1 LPGDAARVVD
11 VAMQLKKP
19 ATEKF
24 HKRREMIIRA
34 AIDVMNRRGVRGMTL
49 ADVARRLELV
59 APAVMYYFKSKEQLA
74 ATLYYRAIERYEQLI
89 AAAQDAPS
97 ASEALEIF
105 VRGYFDFRAA
115 ESNGEAEPIA
125 LFNDIRALHDPGVGE
140 AYIRM
145 FRNARAL
152 LLKPGMPPGLERIDH
167 NARTH
172 LLLSQLAWA
181 VVWLPRYYTDDYR
194 RLADHTLDILENG
207 LLPPDGPWRSP
218 TLQVGPV
225 EDKDSAARETFLQ
238 AATLLVNER
247 GYLGASVQKI
257 SEHLNLTKGAFY
269 HHLDNKD
276 DLIVAC
282 FRRTLDILKRTLSD
296 AGQVAKN
303 GAEHLIAAS
312 TALVEYQAGGSTPL
326 LRTSAL
332 TSVPEE
338 IGTKLVAEFDRT
350 SGRVSL
356 ALTDGITDGSLR
368 SVDANIGSQMIT
380 AMINAGAEVHAW
392 APGLTQ
398 QNVAKVYV
406 RPMFE
411 GLLRSRSDN

>member
-1 LPGDAARVVD
+1 MAT
-11 VAMQLKKP
+11 QFKKP

-24 HKRREMIIRA
+24 YKRREMILRA
-34 AIDVMNRRGVRGMTL
+34 ATEVMNRRGVRGMTL
-49 ADVARRLELV
+49 ADVAQRLDLV
-59 APAVMYYFKSKEQLA
+59 APAVMYYFESKEQLA
-74 ATLYYRAIERYEQLI
+74 ATIYYRAIERYEQLI
-89 AAAQDAPS
+89 AAAQDAKT
-97 ASEALEIF
+97 AHEALEIF

-115 ESNGEAEPIA
+115 EINGEAERIA
-125 LFNDIRALHDPGVGE
+125 LFNDIRALQDPGVGE
-140 AYIRM
+140 AYVRM
-145 FRNARAL
+145 FRAARAL
-152 LLKPGMPPGLERIDH
+152 LFKPGMPQGLERIDF

-172 LLLSQLAWA
+172 LLLSQLMWA

-194 RLADHTLDILENG
+194 RLADHTLDILEHG
-207 LLPPDGPWRSP
+207 IVPPDRLWHSP
-218 TLQVGPV
+218 ALQVGPV
-225 EDKDSAARETFLQ
+225 LADHSSAAQETFLQ
-238 AATLLVNER
+238 AATLLVNQR

-296 AGQVAKN
+296 AGAVAKN
-303 GAEHLIAAS
+303 GAEHLIAAT
-312 TALVEYQAGGSTPL
+312 TALVEYQVGGNTPL

-338 IGTKLVAEFDRT
+338 MSVKLVAEFDRT

-356 ALTDGITDGSLR
+356 VLTDGITDGSLR
-368 SVDANIGSQMIT
+368 PVDTNIGSQMIT
-380 AMINAGAEVHAW
+380 AMINAGADVHFW

-411 GLLRSRSDN
+411 GLLRSG

>member
-1 LPGDAARVVD
+1 
-11 VAMQLKKP
+11 
-19 ATEKF
+19 
-24 HKRREMIIRA
+24 
-34 AIDVMNRRGVRGMTL
+34 
-49 ADVARRLELV
+49 
-59 APAVMYYFKSKEQLA
+59 
-74 ATLYYRAIERYEQLI
+74 
-89 AAAQDAPS
+89 
-97 ASEALEIF
+97 
-105 VRGYFDFRAA
+105 
-115 ESNGEAEPIA
+115 
-125 LFNDIRALHDPGVGE
+125 
-140 AYIRM
+140 M

-152 LLKPGMPPGLERIDH
+152 LLKPGMPQGLERIDH

-172 LLLSQLAWA
+172 LLLSQLTWA

-207 LLPPDGPWRSP
+207 LLPPGEPWRSP
-218 TLQVGPV
+218 SLRVGPV
-225 EDKDSAARETFLQ
+225 VADKSRAAQETFLQ

-282 FRRTLDILKRTLSD
+282 FRRTLDILKRTLND
-296 AGQVAKN
+296 AGSVAKN

-312 TALVEYQAGGSTPL
+312 TALVEYQVGGNTPL

-338 IGTKLVAEFDRT
+338 MSTKLVAEFDRT
-350 SGRVSL
+350 SGRISL
-356 ALTDGITDGSLR
+356 VLTDGITDGSLR
-368 SVDANIGSQMIT
+368 PVDANIGSQMIT
-380 AMINAGAEVHAW
+380 AMINAGAEVHSW

-398 QNVAKVYV
+398 ENVATVYV
-406 RPMFE
+406 RPVFE
-411 GLLRSRSDN
+411 GLLRGG

>member
-1 LPGDAARVVD
+1 MAT
-11 VAMQLKKP
+11 QLKKP

-24 HKRREMIIRA
+24 HKRREMIVRA
-34 AIDVMNRRGVRGMTL
+34 AIEVMNRRGVRGMTL
-49 ADVARRLELV
+49 ADVARRLDLV

-74 ATLYYRAIERYEQLI
+74 ATIYCRAIERYEQLI
-89 AAAQDAPS
+89 AAAQDANT
-97 ASEALEIF
+97 AHEALEIF

-115 ESNGEAEPIA
+115 EINGEVEPIA

-140 AYIRM
+140 AYVRM
-145 FRNARAL
+145 FRSARAL
-152 LLKPGMPPGLERIDH
+152 LFKPGMPQGLERIDY
-167 NARTH
+167 NTRTH
-172 LLLSQLAWA
+172 LLLSQLSWA

-194 RLADHTLDILENG
+194 CLADHTLDILEHG
-207 LLPPDGPWRSP
+207 VIPPGKPWHSP
-218 TLQVGPV
+218 PLQVGPV
-225 EDKDSAARETFLQ
+225 PADKNSAAQETFLQ

-257 SEHLNLTKGAFY
+257 SEHLHLTKGAFY

-296 AGQVAKN
+296 AGTVAKN
-303 GAEHLIAAS
+303 GAEHLIAAA
-312 TALVEYQAGGSTPL
+312 TALVEYQVGGNTPL

-338 IGTKLVAEFDRT
+338 MSVKLVAEFART

-356 ALTDGITDGSLR
+356 VLTDGISDGSLR
-368 SVDANIGSQMIT
+368 PVDTNIGAQMIT
-380 AMINAGAEVHAW
+380 AMINAGADVHFW

-406 RPMFE
+406 RPLFE
-411 GLLRSRSDN
+411 GLLRSG

>member
-1 LPGDAARVVD
+1 MAT
-11 VAMQLKKP
+11 QLKKP
-19 ATEKF
+19 VTEKF
-24 HKRREMIIRA
+24 HKRREMIVRA
-34 AIDVMNRRGVRGMTL
+34 AVDVMNRRGVRGMTL
-49 ADVARRLELV
+49 ADVARRLDLV

-74 ATLYYRAIERYEQLI
+74 ATIYYRAIERYEQLI

-97 ASEALEIF
+97 APEALEIF

-152 LLKPGMPPGLERIDH
+152 LLKPGMLQGLERIDYS
-167 NARTH
+167 ARTH
-172 LLLSQLAWA
+172 LVLSQLAWA
-181 VVWLPRYYTDDYR
+181 VVWLPRYYTDDYS
-194 RLADHTLDILENG
+194 RLADHTLDLLKHGILPSG
-207 LLPPDGPWRSP
+207 GAWHSPP
-218 TLQVGPV
+218 LQVGPV
-225 EDKDSAARETFLQ
+225 ADKDKNSTARETFLQ

-257 SEHLNLTKGAFY
+257 SEHLHLTKGAFY

-296 AGQVAKN
+296 AGNVAKN
-303 GAEHLIAAS
+303 GAEHLTAAS
-312 TALVEYQAGGSTPL
+312 TALVEYQVGGNTPL

-332 TSVPEE
+332 TSVPEAMSA
-338 IGTKLVAEFDRT
+338 KLVAEFDRT
-350 SGRVSL
+350 SARVSL
-356 ALTDGITDGSLR
+356 VLTDGITDGSLR
-368 SVDANIGSQMIT
+368 PVDANIGSQMLT
-380 AMINAGAEVHAW
+380 AMINAAAEVHAW

-411 GLLRSRSDN
+411 GLFRSG

>member
-1 LPGDAARVVD
+1 MAT
-11 VAMQLKKP
+11 QLNKP

-24 HKRREMIIRA
+24 HKRREMIIRS
-34 AIDVMNRRGVRGMTL
+34 AIQVMNRRGVRGMTL
-49 ADVARRLELV
+49 ADVARRLDLV
-59 APAVMYYFKSKEQLA
+59 APAVMYYFKNKEQLA
-74 ATLYYRAIERYEQLI
+74 ATIYYRAIERYEQLI
-89 AAAQDAPS
+89 ASAQDAPS
-97 ASEALEIF
+97 APEALEVF

-296 AGQVAKN
+296 ASQVAKN

-312 TALVEYQAGGSTPL
+312 TALVEYQVGGSTPL

-356 ALTDGITDGSLR
+356 VLTDGIADGSLR

-398 QNVAKVYV
+398 QNVAKIYV

-411 GLLRSRSDN
+411 GLLRSRTDN

>member
-1 LPGDAARVVD
+1 MMVR
-11 VAMQLKKP
+11 QLQKP
-19 ATEKF
+19 ATAKF

-34 AIDVMNRRGVRGMTL
+34 AIEVMNRRGVRGMTL
-49 ADVARRLELV
+49 ADVARRLDLV

-74 ATLYYRAIERYEQLI
+74 ATIYHRAIERYEQLI
-89 AAAQDAPS
+89 AAAQNAPS
-97 ASEALEIF
+97 APEALEIF
-105 VRGYFDFRAA
+105 VRGYFEFRAA
-115 ESNGEAEPIA
+115 ESLGEAEPIA
-125 LFNDIRALHDPGVGE
+125 LFNDIRALHDAGVGE
-140 AYIRM
+140 AYIQM

-152 LLKPGMPPGLERIDH
+152 LLKPGMPEGLERLDH

-172 LLLSQLAWA
+172 LVLSQLAWA
-181 VVWLPRYYTDDYR
+181 VVWLPRYYSDDYQ

-207 LLPPDGPWRSP
+207 LLPPGERLHPPS
-218 TLQVGPV
+218 LQVAPMAA
-225 EDKDSAARETFLQ
+225 DNNSAARETFLR

-282 FRRTLDILKRTLSD
+282 FRRTLDILKRTLSE
-296 AGQVAKN
+296 AGTVAQN

-312 TALVEYQAGGSTPL
+312 TALVEYQVGGNTPL

-338 IGTKLVAEFDRT
+338 MSAKLVAEFDRT

-356 ALTDGITDGSLR
+356 VLTDGITDGSLR
-368 SVDANIGSQMIT
+368 PVDAYIGSQMIT
-380 AMINAGAEVHAW
+380 AMINAAAEVHNW
-392 APGLTQ
+392 ASGLTQ

-406 RPMFE
+406 RPLFE
-411 GLLRSRSDN
+411 GLLRSG

>member
-1 LPGDAARVVD
+1 MNMAH
-11 VAMQLKKP
+11 QIKKP

-24 HKRREMIIRA
+24 HKRREMILRA
-34 AIDVMNRRGVRGMTL
+34 AIEVINRRGVRGMTL
-49 ADVARRLELV
+49 ADVARRLDLV

-74 ATLYYRAIERYEQLI
+74 ATIYYRAIERYEQLI
-89 AAAQDAPS
+89 AVAQEANTAP
-97 ASEALEIF
+97 EALEIF
-105 VRGYFDFRAA
+105 VRGYFDFRSA
-115 ESNGEAEPIA
+115 EMNGEVEPIA
-125 LFNDIRALHDPGVGE
+125 LFNDIRALQDPGVGE

-145 FRNARAL
+145 FRNTRAL
-152 LLKPGMPPGLERIDH
+152 LQKPGMPPGLERSDY

-172 LLLSQLAWA
+172 LLLAQLAWA

-194 RLADHTLDILENG
+194 RLADHTFDILANG
-207 LLPPDGPWRSP
+207 FLPPGTPWRSP
-218 TLQVGPV
+218 TLQVEPIIA
-225 EDKDSAARETFLQ
+225 DKNSAARETFLQ

-282 FRRTLDILKRTLSD
+282 FRRTLDILKRTLSE
-296 AGQVAKN
+296 AGGVAKN

-312 TALVEYQAGGSTPL
+312 TALVEYQVGGDTPL

-338 IGTKLVAEFDRT
+338 MSTKLVAEFDCT
-350 SGRVSL
+350 SGRISL
-356 ALTDGITDGSLR
+356 VLTDGIADGSLR
-368 SVDANIGSQMIT
+368 PIDANIGSQMIT
-380 AMINAGAEVHAW
+380 AMINAGAGMHFW
-392 APGLTQ
+392 APGLTRQ
-398 QNVAKVYV
+398 TVAKVYV

-411 GLLRSRSDN
+411 GLLRSRGEN

>member
-1 LPGDAARVVD
+1 MAT
-11 VAMQLKKP
+11 QLKKP

-24 HKRREMIIRA
+24 HKRREAIVRA
-34 AIDVMNRRGVRGMTL
+34 AVEVMNRRGVRGMTL
-49 ADVARRLELV
+49 ADVARRLDLV

-74 ATLYYRAIERYEQLI
+74 ATVYYRAIERYEQLI
-89 AAAQDAPS
+89 AAARDAKT
-97 ASEALEIF
+97 AREGLEIF
-105 VRGYFDFRAA
+105 VRGYFAFRAA
-115 ESNGEAEPIA
+115 EMAGEAEPIG

-145 FRNARAL
+145 FRSARAL
-152 LLKPGMPPGLERIDH
+152 LLKPGMPPGLERIEY

-172 LLLSQLAWA
+172 LLISQLAWA
-181 VVWLPRYYTDDYR
+181 VVWLPRYYGDDYR

-207 LLPPDGPWRSP
+207 ITPAGKPWHSP

-225 EDKDSAARETFLQ
+225 LADKTSAARETFLQ

-269 HHLDNKD
+269 HHLENKD

-282 FRRTLDILKRTLSD
+282 FQRTLDILRRTLSE
-296 AGQVAKN
+296 AGAIARN
-303 GAEHLIAAS
+303 GAEHLIAAA
-312 TALVEYQAGGSTPL
+312 TALVEYQVGGTTPL

-338 IGTKLVAEFDRT
+338 IGAKLVAEFDRA
-350 SGRVSL
+350 SGRISL
-356 ALTDGITDGSLR
+356 VLTDGITDGSLR
-368 SVDANIGSQMIT
+368 PVDTNIGSQMIT
-380 AMINAGAEVHAW
+380 AMINAGAEVHFW
-392 APGLTQ
+392 APGLTRE
-398 QNVAKVYV
+398 NVANVYV

-411 GLLRSRSDN
+411 GLLRGRVES

>member
-1 LPGDAARVVD
+1 MAT
-11 VAMQLKKP
+11 QLKKP

-24 HKRREMIIRA
+24 HKRREMIVRA
-34 AIDVMNRRGVRGMTL
+34 ATEVINRRGVRGMTL
-49 ADVARRLELV
+49 ADVARRLDLV

-74 ATLYYRAIERYEQLI
+74 ATVYYRAIERYEQLI
-89 AAAQDAPS
+89 AAAQDAKT
-97 ASEALEIF
+97 ASEALDIF
-105 VRGYFDFRAA
+105 VRGYFNFRAA
-115 ESNGEAEPIA
+115 EINGEVEPIA
-125 LFNDIRALHDPGVGE
+125 LFNDIRALQDPGVGE

-145 FRNARAL
+145 FRNARL
-152 LLKPGMPPGLERIDH
+152 LLQKPGMPAGLERTDY

-181 VVWLPRYYTDDYR
+181 VVWLPRYYTDDFR
-194 RLADHTLDILENG
+194 RLADHVLDIFENG
-207 LLPPDGPWRSP
+207 FLPPGTPWHSP
-218 TLQVGPV
+218 PLQVGPIV
-225 EDKDSAARETFLQ
+225 ADKNSAARETFLQ

-282 FRRTLDILKRTLSD
+282 FRRTLDILKSTLSE
-296 AGQVAKN
+296 AGRVAKN

-312 TALVEYQAGGSTPL
+312 TALVEYQIGGNTPL

-338 IGTKLVAEFDRT
+338 MSSKLVAEFDCT
-350 SGRVSL
+350 SGRISL
-356 ALTDGITDGSLR
+356 VLTDGIADGSLR
-368 SVDANIGSQMIT
+368 PIDANIGSQMIT
-380 AMINAGAEVHAW
+380 AMINAGAAVHFW
-392 APGLTQ
+392 APALTQ
-398 QNVAKVYV
+398 QTIANVYV

-411 GLLRSRSDN
+411 GLLRSKGAN

>member
-1 LPGDAARVVD
+1 MATT
-11 VAMQLKKP
+11 LKKP

-34 AIDVMNRRGVRGMTL
+34 AIEVMNRRGVRGMTL
-49 ADVARRLELV
+49 ADVARRLDLV

-74 ATLYYRAIERYEQLI
+74 ATIYYRAIERYEQLI

-97 ASEALEIF
+97 APEALEIF

-115 ESNGEAEPIA
+115 ESNGETEPIA

-145 FRNARAL
+145 FRNARSL
-152 LLKPGMPPGLERIDH
+152 LLKEGMRPGLERIDY

-181 VVWLPRYYTDDYR
+181 VVWLPRYYADDYR
-194 RLADHTLDILENG
+194 RLADHTLNILNSG
-207 LLPPDGPWRSP
+207 LLPPNGPWRSP
-218 TLQVGPV
+218 SLQVAAV
-225 EDKDSAARETFLQ
+225 DADKNSAARETFLQ

-282 FRRTLDILKRTLSD
+282 FRRTLDILKRTLSE
-296 AGQVAKN
+296 AGEVAQN

-312 TALVEYQAGGSTPL
+312 SALVEYQVGGNTPL

-338 IGTKLVAEFDRT
+338 MSAKLVAEFDRT
-350 SGRVSL
+350 SARVSL
-356 ALTDGITDGSLR
+356 VLTDGITDGSLR

-398 QNVAKVYV
+398 QNVVQVYV

-411 GLLRSRSDN
+411 GLLRSRADV

>member
-1 LPGDAARVVD
+1 
-11 VAMQLKKP
+11 
-19 ATEKF
+19 
-24 HKRREMIIRA
+24 MIIRA
-34 AIDVMNRRGVRGMTL
+34 AIEVMNRRGVRGMTL
-49 ADVARRLELV
+49 ADVARRLDLV

-74 ATLYYRAIERYEQLI
+74 ATIYYRAIERYEQLI

-97 ASEALEIF
+97 ASAALEMF

-115 ESNGEAEPIA
+115 EITGQVEAIA

-152 LLKPGMPPGLERIDH
+152 LLKPGAPPGLERIDH

-181 VVWLPRYYTDDYR
+181 VVWLPRYYSDDYP
-194 RLADHTLDILENG
+194 RLADHTLDILKNG
-207 LLPPDGPWRSP
+207 LLPPDRPWHSSS
-218 TLQVGPV
+218 LQVGPV
-225 EDKDSAARETFLQ
+225 ADKDSVARETFLQ

-276 DLIVAC
+276 DLIIAC
-282 FRRTLDILKRTLSD
+282 FRRTLDILKRTLND
-296 AGQVAKN
+296 AGNEAKN

-312 TALVEYQAGGSTPL
+312 TALVEYQVGGSTPL

-338 IGTKLVAEFDRT
+338 MSAKLVAEFDRT

-356 ALTDGITDGSLR
+356 VLTAGIADGSLR
-368 SVDANIGSQMIT
+368 SIDANIGSQMIT

-398 QNVAKVYV
+398 QNVANIYV
-406 RPMFE
+406 RPMFA
-411 GLLRSRSDN
+411 GLLRSGIDT

>member
-1 LPGDAARVVD
+1 
-11 VAMQLKKP
+11 VATQLKKP

-24 HKRREMIIRA
+24 HKRREMILRA

-49 ADVARRLELV
+49 ADVARRLDLV
-59 APAVMYYFKSKEQLA
+59 APAVMYYFKSKEELA
-74 ATLYYRAIERYEQLI
+74 ATIYCRAIERYEQLI
-89 AAAQDAPS
+89 AAAQDATT
-97 ASEALEIF
+97 ASEALQIF

-115 ESNGEAEPIA
+115 EVNGQVEPTA
-125 LFNDIRALHDPGVGE
+125 LFNDIRALHDPAVGE
-140 AYIRM
+140 AYTQM
-145 FRNARAL
+145 FRSARAL
-152 LLKPGMPPGLERIDH
+152 LLKPGMPEGLERVDH

-194 RLADHTLDILENG
+194 RLADHTLDIIEHG
-207 LLPPDGPWRSP
+207 FLPPERSWHSP
-218 TLQVGPV
+218 PLQVGPV
-225 EDKDSAARETFLQ
+225 VDDKNSAARETFLQ

-282 FRRTLDILKRTLSD
+282 FRRTLDILQRTLAD
-296 AGQVAKN
+296 AGAVAKN
-303 GAEHLIAAS
+303 GAEQLIAAS
-312 TALVEYQAGGSTPL
+312 NALVEYQIGGNTPL

-338 IGTKLVAEFDRT
+338 MSVKLVAEFDRT

-356 ALTDGITDGSLR
+356 ILTDAFTDGSLR
-368 SVDANIGSQMIT
+368 PVDTNIGSQMIT
-380 AMINAGAEVHAW
+380 AMINAAAEVHFW

-398 QNVAKVYV
+398 ENVANVYV

-411 GLLRSRSDN
+411 GLLRSR

>member
-1 LPGDAARVVD
+1 
-11 VAMQLKKP
+11 MTTQTKKP

-24 HKRREMIIRA
+24 HKRREMIVRA
-34 AIDVMNRRGVRGMTL
+34 AIEVINRRGVRGMTL
-49 ADVARRLELV
+49 ADVARRLDLV

-74 ATLYYRAIERYEQLI
+74 ATLYYRAIERYEHLI
-89 AAAQDAPS
+89 AAAQDAKT
-97 ASEALEIF
+97 ASEALDIL

-115 ESNGEAEPIA
+115 EIHGEAEPIA

-140 AYIRM
+140 AYIQM

-152 LLKPGMPPGLERIDH
+152 LLKPGMPEGLERIDH

-194 RLADHTLDILENG
+194 RLAEHTLDILKNG
-207 LLPPDGPWRSP
+207 FLPPDEACRSP
-218 TLQVGPV
+218 PLQVGPV
-225 EDKDSAARETFLQ
+225 DADKNSAAREIFLQ

-296 AGQVAKN
+296 ASEVAKN
-303 GAEHLIAAS
+303 GAEHLIAAA
-312 TALVEYQAGGSTPL
+312 TALVEYQVGGNTPL

-338 IGTKLVAEFDRT
+338 MSAKLVAEFDRA

-356 ALTDGITDGSLR
+356 ILTDGISDGSLR
-368 SVDANIGSQMIT
+368 PVDTNIGSQMIT
-380 AMINAGAEVHAW
+380 AMINAGAEVHFW
-392 APGLTQ
+392 APGLTKE
-398 QNVAKVYV
+398 NVAKVYV

-411 GLLRSRSDN
+411 GLLRSG

>member
-1 LPGDAARVVD
+1 
-11 VAMQLKKP
+11 MITQLKKP
-19 ATEKF
+19 ATQKY
-24 HKRREMIIRA
+24 HKRREMIVRA
-34 AIDVMNRRGVRGMTL
+34 AVEVVNRRGVRGMTL
-49 ADVARRLELV
+49 ADVAKRLDLV

-74 ATLYYRAIERYEQLI
+74 ATLFYRAIERYEQLI
-89 AAAQDAPS
+89 AAAQDASTAP
-97 ASEALEIF
+97 EALEIF
-105 VRGYFDFRAA
+105 VRGYFGFRAA
-115 ESNGEAEPIA
+115 EINGEAEPIA

-152 LLKPGMPPGLERIDH
+152 LLKPGMPSGLERTDH

-181 VVWLPRYYTDDYR
+181 VVWLPRYYTDDYP
-194 RLADHTLDILENG
+194 RLADHTLDILKNG
-207 LLPPDGPWRSP
+207 LLPPGGPWRSP
-218 TLQVGPV
+218 PLRVGPIA
-225 EDKDSAARETFLQ
+225 EKDKISAARETFLQ

-247 GYLGASVQKI
+247 GYLGASVQRI
-257 SEHLNLTKGAFY
+257 SEHLNVTKGAFY

-282 FRRTLDILKRTLSD
+282 FLRTLDILKRTLSD
-296 AGQVAKN
+296 AGSVASN

-312 TALVEYQAGGSTPL
+312 TALVEYQVGGNTPL

-338 IGTKLVAEFDRT
+338 MSARLVAEFDRA

-356 ALTDGITDGSLR
+356 VLTDGITDGSLR

-380 AMINAGAEVHAW
+380 AMINAGAEVHSW
-392 APGLTQ
+392 APGLTYE
-398 QNVAKVYV
+398 NVARVYV

-411 GLLRSRSDN
+411 GLLRSRAENGYAAGE

>member
-1 LPGDAARVVD
+1 MKMAT
-11 VAMQLKKP
+11 QLKKP

-24 HKRREMIIRA
+24 HKRREMIVRA
-34 AIDVMNRRGVRGMTL
+34 AIQVINRRGVRGMTL
-49 ADVARRLELV
+49 ADVARRLDLV

-74 ATLYYRAIERYEQLI
+74 ATLYHRAIERYEQLI
-89 AAAQDAPS
+89 AAAQEAETAPK
-97 ASEALEIF
+97 ALEMF

-115 ESNGEAEPIA
+115 EVNGEVDPIA

-140 AYIRM
+140 AYVRM
-145 FRNARAL
+145 FRSARAL
-152 LLKPGMPPGLERIDH
+152 LLKPGMPQGLERIDH

-172 LLLSQLAWA
+172 LLLSQLSWA
-181 VVWLPRYYTDDYR
+181 VVWLPHYYPDDYR

-207 LLPPDGPWRSP
+207 FLPSGAPWRSP
-218 TLQVGPV
+218 SLQVGPV
-225 EDKDSAARETFLQ
+225 VADKNNAAQETFLQ

-282 FRRTLDILKRTLSD
+282 FRRTLDILKRTLSE
-296 AGQVAKN
+296 AGTVAKS

-312 TALVEYQAGGSTPL
+312 TALVEYQIGGHTPL

-338 IGTKLVAEFDRT
+338 MSAKLVAEFARA

-356 ALTDGITDGSLR
+356 ILTEGITDGSLR
-368 SVDANIGSQMIT
+368 PVDTNVGSQMIT
-380 AMINAGAEVHAW
+380 AMINAGADVHFW
-392 APGLTQ
+392 APALTQ
-398 QNVAKVYV
+398 ENVAKVYV
-406 RPMFE
+406 RPLFE
-411 GLLRSRSDN
+411 GLLRSG